1 MPRIFL
7 SLVVANLLLLLGA
20 ATLGLSSGE
29 SGVDRH
35 IVLAVF
41 TLLLSC
47 FIQVLVFTY
56 FTVTG
61 KVVGQAVH
69 LSDLPPG
76 PLDKVRGFKRAITYR
91 VATMFGSILAVVA
104 TGAAAWRSDSP
115 VVSHPVVAGVVV
127 MVHLWIW
134 LQEYR
139 LIVSHA
145 RFVEETL
152 SRYEAKGRGSAV
164 EA

>member
-7 SLVVANLLLLLGA
+7 SLVAANLMLLLGA
-20 ATLGLSSGE
+20 AALGLFSGE
-29 SGVDRH
+29 LGVDRH

-47 FIQVLVFTY
+47 LTQVLVFTY
-56 FTVTG
+56 FTVSG

-69 LSDLPPG
+69 LSDLPG
-76 PLDKVRGFKRAITYR
+76 DPLNKVRGFKRAITYR
-91 VATMFGSILAVVA
+91 VATVFTSIVAVVA

-115 VVSHPVVAGVVV
+115 VVSHPVAAGAAVI
-127 MVHLWIW
+127 VHLWIW

-145 RFVEETL
+145 RFLEQTL
-152 SRYEAKGRGSAV
+152 SRYKAGGRRSAV